1 MTHFWVRHEPRANE
15 ARVGVTPDGV
25 AALMTAGHDVTVE
38 EDPARAISVDGYR
51 KTGADIVP
59 AGSWVNAPN
68 DAVICGLKELPD
80 DGTPLLHRHIMF
92 GHAYKGQA
100 EGAALLERFR
110 AGGGTLLDLEY
121 LTEPNGRRV
130 AAFGVWAGFAGAAV
144 SLIGWAAAQSGT
156 ECPEAQAFPS
166 ADAMTDF
173 VRDALGGAKP
183 TVIVIGA
190 LGRVGSGARDL
201 CERLGLSVTAWD
213 VAETASGGPFPEILM
228 HDVFL
233 NCILASPGVPVFVP
247 QDALDAERRLQMIG
261 DIACD
266 PSSDFSPIKVYDRTT
281 TWEAPILRVHDAQV
295 LDVMAID
302 NLPSM
307 LPREASEDFGGQL
320 LPHLLTFDTD
330 PTGVWARAAE
340 IYRTHT
346 E

>member
-15 ARVGVTPDGV
+15 ARVGVTPEGV
-25 AALMTAGHDVTVE
+25 AALMAAGHDVTVE
-38 EDPARAISVDGYR
+38 DDPTRSIGVSGYR
-51 KTGADIVP
+51 EAGAQIVT
-59 AGSWVNAPN
+59 AGGWVDAPK

-80 DGTPLLHRHIMF
+80 DGTPLVHRHIMF

-100 EGAALLERFR
+100 DGAVLLERFR
-110 AGGGTLLDLEY
+110 AGAGTLLDLEY
-121 LTEPNGRRV
+121 LTETNGRRV

-144 SLIGWAAAQSGT
+144 SLIGWAAAQAGQP
-156 ECPEAQAFPS
+156 CPPARTFAT

-183 TVIVIGA
+183 SVIVIGA
-190 LGRVGSGARDL
+190 LGRVGTGARDL
-201 CERLGLSVTAWD
+201 CDRLGLPVTAWD
-213 VAETASGGPFPEILM
+213 MAETASGGPFPEILA

-247 QDALDAERRLQMIG
+247 RDALEADRRLQMIG

-266 PSSDFSPIKVYDRTT
+266 PSSDFSPVKVYDRTT
-281 TWEAPILRVHDAQV
+281 TWEAPVLRVHEVPV

-307 LPREASEDFGGQL
+307 LPREASEDFAGQL
-320 LPHLLTFDTD
+320 LPHLLAFDSD
-330 PTGVWARAAE
+330 PSCVWARAVDIFRMHMA
-340 IYRTHT
+340 
-346 E
+346 